1 MTTVKYTLDQ
11 ARTREL
17 AHVGAKGLP
26 QPWWT
31 LPAGNDCIA
40 YQLWVLGLRGGDDF
54 APHWISISKF
64 REWAKWPEVSPN
76 ELAPGDLVLE
86 NWSGELVTEAN
97 VTPGHE
103 DEIGKP
109 IAEHMEYV
117 YSVDHDAKKITTVSA
132 NTGPVPG
139 TPVPRGV
146 YKKTRDLDDHFRKG
160 IRPVYPDEKVTTS
173 RATEVRDVAA
183 YLNTLSL
190 GKQSYASVDGVEG
203 PIYWWLVQTWGHRNG
218 VYGKGY
224 VIDGVPGPQ
233 TRRVEA
239 LIYKLAR
246 K

>member
-1 MTTVKYTLDQ
+1 MLKYTLDQ

-26 QPWWT
+26 QAWWP

-40 YQLWVLGLRGGDDF
+40 YQLWVLGERSGSDLTDHF
-54 APHWISISKF
+54 ISIAKF
-64 REWAKWPEVSPN
+64 RAWAKWPEYPIGEAQS
-76 ELAPGDLVLE
+76 GDLVCE
-86 NWSGELVTEAN
+86 EWPDTGKPITG
-97 VTPGHE
+97 TPGHL
-103 DEIGKP
+103 
-109 IAEHMEYV
+109 EYV
-117 YSVDHDAKKITTVSA
+117 YSVDPDDKKITTVSA
-132 NTGPVPG
+132 NTGPHPG
-139 TPVPRGV
+139 KPLPRGV
-146 YKKTRDLDDHFRKG
+146 YRKTRDLDEHFLFV
-160 IRPVYPDEKVTTS
+160 IRPPYQDEKVTTS

-183 YLNTLSL
+183 YLNSLHL
-190 GKQSYASVDGVEG
+190 GKESYASVDGIEG
-203 PIYWWLVQTWGHRNG
+203 PIYWWEVQTWGRANG